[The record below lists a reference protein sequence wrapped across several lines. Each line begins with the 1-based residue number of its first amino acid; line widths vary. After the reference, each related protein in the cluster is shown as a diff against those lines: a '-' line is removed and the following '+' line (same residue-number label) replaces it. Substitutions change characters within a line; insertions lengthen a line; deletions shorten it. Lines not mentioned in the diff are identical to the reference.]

1 MIKSRNMKKIDTL
14 DSARIKK
21 LEAKIDKLQSSIN
34 ELDSKL
40 STHIGFIEKV
50 YERLRNPISNI
61 KNIFG

>member
-1 MIKSRNMKKIDTL
+1 MKKIDNL
-14 DSARIKK
+14 DAARIKK
-21 LEAKIDKLQSSIN
+21 LEAKINKLQLSIN